1 MPTCYMLIGLPGTGK
16 STWIGSFDEEE
27 QNPVIISSD
36 YFIER
41 FARLCG
47 MTYNEAFPLVM
58 ARGIANKFIR
68 KRLNKAI
75 AGNRDVLWDQTNLTV
90 KSRKAKMAQLPGYTF
105 EALVF
110 EKPAQE
116 VWEKNL
122 DRQGTISKRVLLQ
135 MEHYDQAPTKDE
147 GFIRIYYY

>member
-16 STWIGSFDEEE
+16 STWIGNLYEEE
-27 QNPVIISSD
+27 QAPVIISSD

-41 FARLCG
+41 FAHLCG
-47 MTYNEAFPLVM
+47 ITYNEAFPIVM
-58 ARGIANKFIR
+58 ARGIPDKFIC

-75 AGNRDVLWDQTNLTV
+75 VENRDVLWDQTNLTV
-90 KSRKAKMAQLPGYTF
+90 KSRKAKMSKLPGYTF

-122 DRQGTISKRVLLQ
+122 NRPGKLIPKNVLNR
-135 MEHYDQAPTKDE
+135 MEQSYQPPTSDE
-147 GFIRIYYY
+147 GFIRIYY